1 MYGVFTCISYFQVQ
15 QKFSS
20 LLPLKCCIQFHLIKF
35 RMFPLGVNFT
45 CTISYNDYTGYS
57 VSCVGSIPVTL
68 MDHFEK
74 ITCRP
79 RSSLID
85 EEDSKKLEAEFE
97 LPECDIATSRCL
109 FVLDIYEFKRIV

>member
-1 MYGVFTCISYFQVQ
+1 
-15 QKFSS
+15 
-20 LLPLKCCIQFHLIKF
+20 
-35 RMFPLGVNFT
+35 MFPLGVNFT

-109 FVLDIYEFKRIV
+109 FFLDIYEFKRIV